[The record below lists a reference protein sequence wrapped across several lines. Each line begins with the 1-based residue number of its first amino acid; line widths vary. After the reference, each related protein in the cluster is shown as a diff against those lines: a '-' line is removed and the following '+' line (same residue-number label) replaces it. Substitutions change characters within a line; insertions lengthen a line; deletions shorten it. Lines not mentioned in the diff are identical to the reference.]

1 MRYQLSAISH
11 QAHGTAADQITSPAR
26 SSHGSYSAV
35 RSRRRKY
42 IPPGRGDGLRALT
55 LAAHGGF
62 EKIAFRSDL
71 PEPELRGA
79 TDVLVRVRAAALNHL
94 DLWLVGGLPGVSVVP
109 PWIVGTDAT
118 GVVESV
124 GADVKGVLPGDT
136 VVINAGL
143 SDRTCEYCRDG
154 EHPLC
159 VRFRVMGEHV
169 PGLAAERVVVPAT
182 NVRTIPPSA
191 PADVAAGFTLA
202 AITAWRMVVS
212 RAKVTADDD
221 VLIWGAGGGVAHMA
235 LQIAKMRGARVW
247 VTSGSD
253 EKLERAQ
260 QLGADEALNHRTQ
273 DVPAEIRART
283 GKRGVT
289 VVIDSVGEA
298 TWERSLRAL
307 GRRGRLVTCGG
318 TSGPL
323 VQTDIR
329 RLFWNQWTIMGS
341 TMGNDAE
348 FEEVVQLFRAG
359 RLAPVVDSVF
369 SVEDGRAAYERLAS
383 GQQFGKVVL
392 KVGE

>member
-1 MRYQLSAISH
+1 
-11 QAHGTAADQITSPAR
+11 
-26 SSHGSYSAV
+26 
-35 RSRRRKY
+35 
-42 IPPGRGDGLRALT
+42 
-55 LAAHGGF
+55 
-62 EKIAFRSDL
+62 
-71 PEPELRGA
+71 
-79 TDVLVRVRAAALNHL
+79 VRVRAAALNHL
-94 DLWLVGGLPGVSVVP
+94 DLWLLHGLPGVTIVP

-118 GVVESV
+118 GVVEAV
-124 GADVKGVLPGDT
+124 GPAAEHVAVGDS

-169 PGLAAERVVVPAT
+169 PGLAAERVVVPAA
-182 NVRTIPPSA
+182 NVRTIPSSA
-191 PADVAAGFTLA
+191 PAEVAAGFTLA
-202 AITAWRMVVS
+202 ALTAWRMVVS
-212 RAKVTADDD
+212 RAGVGEGDD

-235 LQIAKMRGARVW
+235 LQIAKLRGARVW

-253 EKLERAQ
+253 AKLARAR
-260 QLGADEALNHRTQ
+260 QLGADETLNHRTQ
-273 DVPAEIRART
+273 DIPAEIRART

-318 TSGPL
+318 TSGPM
-323 VQTDIR
+323 VQTDVR

-348 FEEVVQLFRAG
+348 LDAVVQLFRAG
-359 RLAPVVDSVF
+359 QLAPVVDTVF
-369 SVEDGRAAYERLAS
+369 SVEEGQRAYERLAS
-383 GQQFGKVVL
+383 GEQFGKVVL
-392 KVGE
+392 RVGE

>member
-1 MRYQLSAISH
+1 MN
-11 QAHGTAADQITSPAR
+11 
-26 SSHGSYSAV
+26 
-35 RSRRRKY
+35 
-42 IPPGRGDGLRALT
+42 ALT
-55 LAAHGGF
+55 LSAHGGF
-62 EKIAFRSDL
+62 EHLALRTDL
-71 PEPELRGA
+71 PEPTLREP

-94 DLWLVGGLPGVSVVP
+94 DLWLVDGLPGVTIVP
-109 PWIVGTDAT
+109 PWVVGTDAT
-118 GVVESV
+118 GIVEAV
-124 GADVKGVLPGDT
+124 GPEVENVAVGEP

-169 PGLAAERVVVPAT
+169 PGLAAERVVVPTT
-182 NVRTIPPSA
+182 NVRTIPTSA
-191 PADVAAGFTLA
+191 PVEVAGGFTLA
-202 AITAWRMVVS
+202 AMTAWRMVVS
-212 RAKVTADDD
+212 RARVTADDD

-235 LQIAKMRGARVW
+235 LQIAKLRGARVW

-253 EKLERAQ
+253 AKLERARR
-260 QLGADEALNHRTQ
+260 LGADETLNHRTQ

-318 TSGPL
+318 TSGPM
-323 VQTDIR
+323 VRTDVR

-348 FEEVVQLFRAG
+348 FDAVVQLFRAG

-369 SVEDGRAAYERLAS
+369 ALEDGRRAYERLAS
-383 GQQFGKVVL
+383 GEQFGKVVL
-392 KVGE
+392 RVGE